1 MFNSY
6 VSNSSI
12 IRFQEFRV
20 VVDDNFN
27 WLGSHDDINEYIIM
41 VVKSTFY
48 RIL

>member
-12 IRFQEFRV
+12 IPFQVFRV
-20 VVDDNFN
+20 VVDD
-27 WLGSHDDINEYIIM
+27 LLSGLHDDINEYIIM